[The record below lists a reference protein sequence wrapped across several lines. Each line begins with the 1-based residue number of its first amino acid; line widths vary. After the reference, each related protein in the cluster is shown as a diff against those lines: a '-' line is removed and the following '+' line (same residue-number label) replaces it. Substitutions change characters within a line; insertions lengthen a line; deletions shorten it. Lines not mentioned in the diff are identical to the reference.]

1 MFELIA
7 CSLVTVFPDYLFR
20 RYVQGMR
27 IGKEITIFS
36 VWYVLRWGITAC
48 VMLTVAIIATVFFFH
63 PSSTNVMS
71 FFRTVPII
79 SESTGRV
86 AEVYLG
92 HRDRVAAGDPIF
104 RLDSSSQE
112 AAVAVARRKIAEVD
126 AAMIV
131 ARTDLLTAE
140 GKIAEAQAALK
151 QVEDDLRTKRALNR
165 NGSNVV
171 ATREIEKLEVD
182 LGRTNGALKA
192 ANAAREAAEARL
204 DALLPAQKASAEA
217 ALEQAETDLRKT
229 VVRAGVSGRVE
240 QFALRAGDIV
250 SPIMR
255 SAGLLIPEEAGRQ
268 ALQAGFDQVSASVI
282 EVGMIGEVA
291 CNTLPW
297 RIIPVVVS
305 AKQDYI
311 AAGQFRGGEQLTD
324 FPSGGGQGSV
334 LVHLEPLYAGGIDD
348 VTPGSNCIAN
358 LYSNHHDEIVAEG
371 TSTARRIGLHIVD
384 ALGLV
389 HAMLLR
395 VQVVVMPVKTL
406 VLSGH

>member
-1 MFELIA
+1 MLELIA
-7 CSLVTVFPDYLFR
+7 CSLVTVLPDYLFR
-20 RYVQGMR
+20 RYVQGKR
-27 IGKEITIFS
+27 IGQEITIFS
-36 VWYVLRWGITAC
+36 VWYVLRWGLTAC
-48 VMLTVAIIATVFFFH
+48 FMLTVAVIATVFFFH
-63 PSSTNVMS
+63 PSSTNVTS

-79 SESTGRV
+79 SETTGRV

-92 HRDRVAAGDPIF
+92 HSDTVAAGEPIF

-112 AAVAVARRKIAEVD
+112 AAIEVAKRKIVEVD
-126 AAMIV
+126 AAMVV
-131 ARTDLLTAE
+131 ARTDLLTTE
-140 GKIAEAQAALK
+140 GKIAEAQAAVR
-151 QVEDDLRTKRALNR
+151 QVEDDLRTKRALNSS
-165 NGSNVV
+165 GSSVV
-171 ATREIEKLEVD
+171 ATRDIEKQEVNLESA
-182 LGRTNGALKA
+182 RGALT
-192 ANAAREAAEARL
+192 AAEAAKEAAQARL
-204 DALLPAQKASAEA
+204 TSLLPAQKASAEA

-240 QFALRAGDIV
+240 QFALRPGDIV

-268 ALQAGFDQVSASVI
+268 ALQAGFDQVSSSVI

-297 RIIPVVVS
+297 SIIPVVVA

-311 AAGQFRGGEQLTD
+311 ATGQFRGGEQLAD
-324 FPSGGGQGSV
+324 FQNTGAQGSV
-334 LVHLEPLYAGGIDD
+334 LVYLEPLYSGGIDE
-348 VTPGSNCIAN
+348 VTPGSNCVAN
-358 LYSNHHDEIVAEG
+358 LYSNHHKEIEAEG
-371 TSTARRIGLHIVD
+371 TSTARRIGLHVID

-395 VQVVVMPVKTL
+395 VQVVAMPVKTL

>member
-1 MFELIA
+1 MLELIA
-7 CSLVTVFPDYLFR
+7 CSLITVFPDYLYR

-79 SESTGRV
+79 SEATGRV

-92 HRDRVAAGDPIF
+92 HRDKVAAGDPIF

-112 AAVAVARRKIAEVD
+112 AAVAVAQRKIAEVD
-126 AAMIV
+126 AAMVV

-140 GKIAEAQAALK
+140 GKIAEAQAALQ

-165 NGSNVV
+165 GGSNVV

-204 DALLPAQKASAEA
+204 DALLPSQKASAQA

-229 VVRAGVSGRVE
+229 VVRAGFAGRVE
-240 QFALRAGDIV
+240 QFTMRVGDIV

-255 SAGLLIPEEAGRQ
+255 PGGILIPEEAGRQ

-282 EVGMIGEVA
+282 KVGMIGEVA

-297 RIIPVVVS
+297 RVIPVVVA

-324 FPSGGGQGSV
+324 FTNAGGQGSV
-334 LVHLEPLYAGGIDD
+334 LVHLEPLYEGGIDE
-348 VTPGSNCIAN
+348 VTPGSNCMAN
-358 LYSNHHDEIVAEG
+358 LYSNHHDEIAAEG
-371 TSTARRIGLHIVD
+371 TSTARRIGLHVVD